1 MGIFKGIAW
10 FVTAGAV
17 RPTTTRE
24 RSRMYQRRA
33 NRLLEEQLYVMQS
46 PPQQQFTEVP
56 SDALTEITRPSVPNE
71 VPNSHSHP
79 VQTSSSKRKAQRNF
93 NRRWRRTKRLKRR
106 QTKQLKRRQASEDR
120 RLMQENQVIVE
131 QHGIKNAAVLRLV
144 LEDYRVMEHYKDLVL
159 QHGFT
164 DASQV
169 RAHLQEQG
177 LEKSRIQQLEIE
189 QAQRAIEQA
198 QRAKDKQRRA
208 DAEARRTL
216 RVLAVKMQQFGLV
229 VQKCLNPEQGV
240 EISEEELRAAFASI
254 RSFLNKHQELSP
266 IGVAKYQ
273 KTISE
278 LSAMVAERTG
288 YENL

>member
-144 LEDYRVMEHYKDLVL
+144 LEDNRVMEHYKDLVL

-169 RAHLQEQG
+169 RAHLQEQA

-189 QAQRAIEQA
+189 QAQRA
-198 QRAKDKQRRA
+198 KDRQQQA

-216 RVLAVKMQQFGLV
+216 RVLAIKMQQFGLV

-240 EISEEELRAAFASI
+240 EISEEELRAAFESI
-254 RSFLNKHQELSP
+254 RSSLNEHQELSP
-266 IGVAKYQ
+266 NGIAKYQ

-278 LSAMVAERTG
+278 LSAMVAEKTG
-288 YENL
+288 YESL

>member
-1 MGIFKGIAW
+1 VRAMGRSLSREDRQRHRDIAR
-10 FVTAGAV
+10 V
-17 RPTTTRE
+17 
-24 RSRMYQRRA
+24 
-33 NRLLEEQLYVMQS
+33 
-46 PPQQQFTEVP
+46 
-56 SDALTEITRPSVPNE
+56 
-71 VPNSHSHP
+71 
-79 VQTSSSKRKAQRNF
+79 
-93 NRRWRRTKRLKRR
+93 
-106 QTKQLKRRQASEDR
+106 KRRQASEDR
-120 RLMQENQVIVE
+120 RLMRKNRAIVKRHGVEN
-131 QHGIKNAAVLRLV
+131 ATVLRLV